1 MEGIIGVTAVVLIVI
16 YIGLAIW
23 VICKRRTVA
32 GSIGASAGFLCGG
45 LVMIPAA
52 SSIAD
57 LYMLD
62 CCYSNRINNNRR
74 SLWRMMDKSEGRL
87 NNERVC
93 VRNSSSV

>member
-45 LVMIPAA
+45 LVMVPAA
-52 SSIAD
+52 SSIAAFICWTAVIAIV
-57 LYMLD
+57 LT
-62 CCYSNRINNNRR
+62 II
-74 SLWRMMDKSEGRL
+74 GA
-87 NNERVC
+87 VFGG
-93 VRNSSSV
+93 